1 MITQIPANLLAF
13 SKDPAHQGK
22 PDQIPAEGNF
32 LRFLEKLQALLR
44 KFPGDSSS
52 SLPEDKQEEERKALK
67 SMLAALE
74 MVLQHQEVGYIL
86 LAGEYPAGPSSAL
99 AQSLTM
105 EHVAVPTVESAPVSL
120 SSSQTFE
127 DLSSPEN
134 ISTRGTPEGWQE
146 RGESA
151 VTPLS
156 SLLIQGD
163 GESEA
168 TPSSKLSE
176 KSLVSTLLSEKNP
189 RGFMR
194 FPPAFTMRETR
205 PMDPLTVQNEREQ
218 SAEKPI
224 PPLPPFQTGGKP
236 ILLTTDEIQSPPEV
250 SPLEG
255 KNRINSASSPTTT
268 PQLSDRSLIPK
279 MSDDVILKPNIP
291 ESISGSFAMGRQG
304 QGEPEQGEGA
314 SIESFS
320 PLEKIKEEALPAHQK
335 IQASP
340 QDSALDNLA
349 ILHPSSSGEGKEQV
363 EKSSGPPQRTFL
375 AVSSDH
381 GERSETR
388 WGLMLPRNTVMFKL
402 EPEELGSL
410 IVQVRLTGK
419 KSLEASFWAES
430 STMRTLLQ
438 NQLPSLNQ
446 ALTQQGFHPQQLF
459 IDSQEG
465 FSSQLSSFTHQ
476 HSASHSFTS
485 GHGQG
490 WGEQRRQ
497 EQAQEFPRW
506 HQKPEG
512 LIDVMI

>member
-13 SKDPAHQGK
+13 FKDPSHQGK
-22 PDQIPAEGNF
+22 QDRIPAEGNF
-32 LRFLEKLQALLR
+32 LHFLENLQDLLR
-44 KFPGDSSS
+44 KFPADSSS

-67 SMLAALE
+67 SVLAALE

-86 LAGEYPAGPSSAL
+86 LAGEYPAGSSSTL

-105 EHVAVPTVESAPVSL
+105 EHVAVPAVESAPVSL
-120 SSSQTFE
+120 SSSQTFG

-134 ISTRGTPEGWQE
+134 ISTRGTPEGGRE
-146 RGESA
+146 TGDNA

-156 SLLIQGD
+156 SLLMQED

-176 KSLVSTLLSEKNP
+176 KSLVSTPLSEKNP
-189 RGFMR
+189 LRFMR
-194 FPPAFTMRETR
+194 SL
-205 PMDPLTVQNEREQ
+205 PL
-218 SAEKPI
+218 S
-224 PPLPPFQTGGKP
+224 PFQTGGKT

-250 SPLEG
+250 SLLEG
-255 KNRINSASSPTTT
+255 KSRINSASSPTTA

-279 MSDDVILKPNIP
+279 RSDGVILKPNIP
-291 ESISGSFAMGRQG
+291 ESISGSFAMGGQG
-304 QGEPEQGEGA
+304 QGGPEQGEEA

-335 IQASP
+335 IQASLGEASP

-349 ILHPSSSGEGKEQV
+349 ILHPLSSGEGREQV
-363 EKSSGPPQRTFL
+363 EWSSGSPQRTFL
-375 AVSSDH
+375 AIPSDH
-381 GERSETR
+381 GERSEAR

-438 NQLPSLNQ
+438 TQLPSLNQ

-459 IDSQEG
+459 VDSQEG
-465 FSSQLSSFTHQ
+465 FSSQLSSFTYQ

-485 GHGQG
+485 GHEQG

-497 EQAQEFPRW
+497 ELAQELLRHP
-506 HQKPEG
+506 KSEG
-512 LIDVMI
+512 LVDVVI